1 MNYFL
6 PKPVNLNKLRE
17 VLLDVIRKERH
28 VVNP

>member
-17 VLLDVIRKERH
+17 VLLDVTRKDRR